1 MSAVHFH
8 LIITH
13 VPLLGT
19 LIAAFLL
26 IAGQFGEH
34 SFTRK
39 SAYVLLIICGLS
51 AFMSSASGEQAEIL
65 LQSYPRFEKAA
76 IAAHK
81 KLAGTSFVFSAVL
94 GLCSMFGIWIESKEK
109 PIRKFFGWVCVFYAI
124 INFSLFSYVAYH
136 GGQIAHDEI
145 RMIENTIKNTN

>member
-26 IAGQFGEH
+26 TAGQLGEH

-39 SAYVLLIICGLS
+39 SAYVLFIICGLS

-65 LQSYPRFEKAA
+65 LQSHPRFEKAA
-76 IAAHK
+76 IEAHK
-81 KLAGTSFVFSAVL
+81 KLAGTAFVFSAVL
-94 GLCSMFGIWIESKEK
+94 GLCSMVGIWIESKEK
-109 PIRKFFGWVCVFYAI
+109 PIRKFFGWVCVFYSI

-136 GGQIAHDEI
+136 GGHIAHEEI
-145 RMIENTIKNTN
+145 RMIEDTITTTN

>member
-1 MSAVHFH
+1 MHAVHFH

-13 VPLLGT
+13 VPLIGT

-26 IAGQFGEH
+26 IAGQLGEH
-34 SFTRK
+34 AFTRK
-39 SAYVLLIICGLS
+39 SAYVLFIICGLS

-65 LQSYPRFEKAA
+65 LQSKLKFEKAA
-76 IAAHK
+76 IQAHK

-94 GLCSMFGIWIESKEK
+94 GLCSMFGMWIESKEK

-124 INFSLFSYVAYH
+124 INFTLFSYVAYH
-136 GGQIAHDEI
+136 GGHIAHEEI
-145 RMIENTIKNTN
+145 RILDEAVKNTN